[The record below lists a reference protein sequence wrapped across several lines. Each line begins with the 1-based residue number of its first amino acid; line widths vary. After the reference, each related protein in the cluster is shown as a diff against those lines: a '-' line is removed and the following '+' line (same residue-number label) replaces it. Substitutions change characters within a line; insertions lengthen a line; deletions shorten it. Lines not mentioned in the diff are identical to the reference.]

1 MNTFGSIT
9 EITWHYGLQIGL
21 SPCLREV
28 HQFVEGEKNAADDDH
43 NYDVGNHCTK
53 QVVEVL
59 WVDEDPLSLTA
70 ARCGVNDS
78 LVLRIVFFMYCLG
91 VESGP

>member
-1 MNTFGSIT
+1 MLQMMIIVTTWGIT
-9 EITWHYGLQIGL
+9 EL
-21 SPCLREV
+21 SSSLKSSE
-28 HQFVEGEKNAADDDH
+28 
-43 NYDVGNHCTK
+43 
-53 QVVEVL
+53 L
-59 WVDEDPLSLTA
+59 MIEDPFSLTA